1 MDTVVPPE
9 RDPAVVRAIQ
19 VLQESLTREKT
30 MRAEAE
36 KKLRVEQEQQA
47 LRMRMSPEDR
57 AREVERLV
65 ESNGIGFH
73 RDAIPDRLIPWV
85 TPHDQNVSISDAD
98 MWLLAKFRP
107 WHPVIRNRMPPS
119 SHYLLR
125 NVPPG
130 INPSLIEQFLGGLY
144 NRDAGDTYRFPSDS
158 SWDPRHGIIIE
169 PLEPKF
175 SSDGLNVTYE
185 YTAWYQ
191 HCLNNQSQIYHN
203 VAIST
208 KWLSPNHK
216 YSHLPVSSFRDGNS
230 RLEAPDVD
238 STRIIPF
245 KGIGGSQRVLPLA
258 AGALSEVGT
267 VTPNQDELSRTE
279 RLTPVTPGEVEHPEV
294 VDRFSIDDEGF
305 RSRNDESTAKFD
317 EEKAS
322 TRYLARMEHENVYR
336 KPAAFAQGHNN
347 ADSSVIHK
355 DDLLKARKER
365 AARVIA
371 KAKQKRLDA
380 EHQSKLIADLS
391 PSIEDHIDLS
401 SSSSED
407 ERRANVLH
415 DTPILSSGVTQK
427 IKKKSKKDSKKNCPF
442 LKNDERSEVVSFLH
456 DFSHW
461 AVHKRKQQEHK
472 SFDTWLGYPR
482 NKFDFARTALCEV
495 DPEGVSEFIDQ
506 TTLSTWRM
514 MDTITDSNS
523 TAVLEQSI
531 WRLLVDKSQYSST
544 TAASNAIR
552 AVRLGRAKDPLECI
566 EKYLCN
572 IIVVLKC
579 SMAIPSL
586 SSDSAQREHLH
597 ASTVADVVLSTL
609 NPNQDIVPLNELHV
623 RWDQQLKTDDSL
635 LPQFFNEVKGI

>member
-1 MDTVVPPE
+1 
-9 RDPAVVRAIQ
+9 
-19 VLQESLTREKT
+19 

-245 KGIGGSQRVLPLA
+245 NGIGGSQRVLPLA

-317 EEKAS
+317 EENAS
-322 TRYLARMEHENVYR
+322 TRYVARMEHENVYR

-365 AARVIA
+365 AARLIA

-380 EHQSKLIADLS
+380 EHQSK
-391 PSIEDHIDLS
+391 
-401 SSSSED
+401 
-407 ERRANVLH
+407 
-415 DTPILSSGVTQK
+415 
-427 IKKKSKKDSKKNCPF
+427 
-442 LKNDERSEVVSFLH
+442 
-456 DFSHW
+456 
-461 AVHKRKQQEHK
+461 
-472 SFDTWLGYPR
+472 
-482 NKFDFARTALCEV
+482 
-495 DPEGVSEFIDQ
+495 
-506 TTLSTWRM
+506 
-514 MDTITDSNS
+514 
-523 TAVLEQSI
+523 
-531 WRLLVDKSQYSST
+531 
-544 TAASNAIR
+544 
-552 AVRLGRAKDPLECI
+552 
-566 EKYLCN
+566 
-572 IIVVLKC
+572 
-579 SMAIPSL
+579 
-586 SSDSAQREHLH
+586 
-597 ASTVADVVLSTL
+597 
-609 NPNQDIVPLNELHV
+609 
-623 RWDQQLKTDDSL
+623 
-635 LPQFFNEVKGI
+635 